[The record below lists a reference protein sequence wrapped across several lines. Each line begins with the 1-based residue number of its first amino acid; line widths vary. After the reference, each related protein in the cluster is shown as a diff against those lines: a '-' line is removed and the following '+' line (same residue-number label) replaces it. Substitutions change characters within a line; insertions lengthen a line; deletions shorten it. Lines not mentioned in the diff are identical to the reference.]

1 VGSLINIIDEE
12 AIMMGD
18 KQGSKVAV
26 ITGAG
31 SGMGRAISFLLAEKG
46 VKVVLAARREKPLQE
61 LAVDLPSHQALVCPT
76 DVSKREEVSA
86 LIKETVDNYG
96 RIDYLFN
103 FAGILR
109 TGGLGGLT
117 EESIKAMADINFLGT
132 VYCIRAVVPIMQRQG
147 SGHITVI
154 SSLGGKYAFPGSSGY
169 SASKFA
175 VAGLAKALRQELKHD
190 GIGVTAVYP
199 SYVGTTMLSAHLES
213 VKSSSFYKSNSSYS
227 PEQAVRAILKA
238 VEKNKAELIIP
249 PVAALTVF
257 LYNRLP
263 AFSEKLIGKFSG
275 GWPRYDEPDT
285 SS

>member
-1 VGSLINIIDEE
+1 MIGNEHESR
-12 AIMMGD
+12 
-18 KQGSKVAV
+18 VAV

-31 SGMGRAISFLLAEKG
+31 SGMGRAISFLLVEKG

-61 LAVDLPSHQALVCPT
+61 LANKLPSNQALVCPT
-76 DVSKREEVSA
+76 DVSKKESVSA
-86 LIKETVDNYG
+86 LIKKAVDIYG
-96 RIDYLFN
+96 RVDYLFN

-117 EESIKAMADINFLGT
+117 EESIEAMTDINFLGT
-132 VYCIRAVVPIMQRQG
+132 VYCIRAVVPVMQRQG

-190 GIGVTAVYP
+190 GVGVTTVYP

-213 VKSSSFYKSNSSYS
+213 VKNSSFYRSNCSYS

-257 LYNRLP
+257 LYNRFP
-263 AFSEKLIGKFSG
+263 AFSEKLIGRFSG
-275 GWPRYDEPDT
+275 GWPCYDEPDT